1 MVEAISQESG
11 SFELE
16 IRGGLWEGINAV
28 LFYLAAVFAIM
39 ATIGVARLAT
49 GIACVVFLFYSIFAI
64 VSSPTYVTIKPSSR
78 EVLVERYYYFIPWRR
93 TLQRS
98 DLDRISVVE
107 SSQPPSAEEE
117 KGSKRDLS
125 YYVKVYLELK
135 GRGRLKLFR
144 SGMTGAPYDNREKA
158 FLITE
163 SAASALDLPV
173 AYTMRGKEKE
183 SGET

>member
-1 MVEAISQESG
+1 MVEAVSQESG

-16 IRGGLWEGINAV
+16 IRGGLWEGIHAV
-28 LFYLAAVFAIM
+28 LFYLSVALGIM
-39 ATIGVARLAT
+39 ATFDVARLAT
-49 GIACVVFLFYSIFAI
+49 GIACIVLLFYSIFTI

-78 EVLVERYYYFIPWRR
+78 EVLVERYYYYIPWRR

-98 DLDRISVVE
+98 DLERISVVE

-125 YYVKVYLELK
+125 YFVKIYLELK
-135 GRGRLKLFR
+135 ERGRLKLFR
-144 SGMTGAPYDNREKA
+144 SGMTGAPSDNREKA
-158 FLITE
+158 FLIAE
-163 SAASALDLPV
+163 STASALDLPTV
-173 AYTMRGKEKE
+173 YTVRGKEKE

>member
-1 MVEAISQESG
+1 MEAVGQENG

-16 IRGGLWEGINAV
+16 IRGGLWEGIHAV
-28 LFYLAAVFAIM
+28 LFYLSVALAIM
-39 ATIGVARLAT
+39 ATFGVARLAT
-49 GIACVVFLFYSIFAI
+49 GIACVLILFYSIFAI
-64 VSSPTYVTIKPSSR
+64 VSSPTYVTIDPSSR
-78 EVLVERYYYFIPWRR
+78 EVLLERYYYFIPWCR

-98 DLDRISVVE
+98 DLERISVVE

-125 YYVKVYLELK
+125 YYVKVYLEK
-135 GRGRLKLFR
+135 KERGRLKLFR
-144 SGMTGAPYDNREKA
+144 SGMTGAPYENREKA
-158 FLITE
+158 FIVSE

-173 AYTMRGKEKE
+173 AYAIRGKEKD